1 MSKIHPHYR
10 DNQLGKGDLTA
21 TLYEAIINAQYTED
35 NGEITAPRRRR
46 ID

>member
-21 TLYEAIINAQYTED
+21 TLYEAINAQYAED